1 MAPILILIRGNSA
14 SGRTVLAR
22 KLQAH
27 FGYPNCLLLQ
37 QDVLRRNLL
46 HANDHPGT
54 PAISLIESLVT
65 WGQNHYPIIILE
77 GILRKD
83 VYGQMLEQ
91 ISQQFGHHAFIYY
104 LNISFEQ
111 TLKHNAKKP
120 QPFSSK
126 LLQKWWL
133 PNDYLSPD
141 DRLLANGNTDIFLKK
156 IITDV
161 NSL

>member
-1 MAPILILIRGNSA
+1 MVPILILIRGNSA
-14 SGRTVLAR
+14 SGKTVLAK

-27 FGYPNCLLLQ
+27 FGYQNCLLLQ

-126 LLQKWWL
+126 LLEKWWL

-141 DRLLANGNTDIFLKK
+141 DRLLVNGNTDIFLKK
-156 IITDV
+156 IISDI
-161 NSL
+161 NDL